1 MLCRIGNMYGKTLTH
16 MFYILGLIKRRQL
29 LFALSS
35 GLVVEKMQRPGRP

>member
-1 MLCRIGNMYGKTLTH
+1 

-29 LFALSS
+29 LLAPSS